1 LKLTINEFYD
11 DEDGKYI
18 ATKYYINSEEC
29 SEEDYDDM
37 LDQLDEINIGDEVC
51 DEVETYECEIEC
63 CADCEYNETGECDC
77 PECTIEKYI
86 ERILE
91 LGGSDM
97 CPGCLREALTDFMYE
112 VVDHIVVENMNDNE
126 NEYIN

>member
-1 LKLTINEFYD
+1 MKLTETLYFD

-18 ATKYYINSEEC
+18 ASKYFIDGDQV
-29 SEEDYDDM
+29 SEEDYEDF
-37 LDQLDEINIGDEVC
+37 LDSLDFEDEI
-51 DEVETYECEIEC
+51 ETCECESDC

-91 LGGSDM
+91 IGGSNM
-97 CPGCLREALTDFMYE
+97 CVGCLREALTDFMFE
-112 VVDHIVVENMNDNE
+112 VVDHIVVENIDENE
-126 NEYIN
+126 EYIN

>member
-1 LKLTINEFYD
+1 MKLVETLYFD

-18 ATKYYINSEEC
+18 ASKYFINGDQVD
-29 SEEDYDDM
+29 EEDYEEFLNGLDFEDDEE
-37 LDQLDEINIGDEVC
+37 EICGC
-51 DEVETYECEIEC
+51 DEC

-97 CPGCLREALTDFMYE
+97 CVGCLREALTDFMYDI
-112 VVDHIVVENMNDNE
+112 VDHIVIED
-126 NEYIN
+126 IDD